1 MYVKSYLL
9 NCCDLA
15 ASCITSR
22 LAEFINFDASS
33 QTHFKL
39 LMACGVLNMLYMYV
53 LGRQGKRFASKWG
66 HVFNT
71 LIGRGL
77 LPV

>member
-33 QTHFKL
+33 RTHFKW
-39 LMACGVLNMLYMYV
+39 LMACGVLNMLYMYD
-53 LGRQGKRFASKWG
+53 LGKQGKRFASKGG
-66 HVFNT
+66 H
-71 LIGRGL
+71 L
-77 LPV
+77 LNW